1 MPNIYL
7 DVERFGVFPIP
18 KTHRNKL
25 GGVVKVDGVPAKRYV
40 SVYDRRNFSF
50 IASTI
55 SSATTGEWEIIGL
68 PEYPEETLLVVA
80 MDIGGNYNAEVA
92 DYISQVATV

>member
-1 MPNIYL
+1 MLNIL
-7 DVERFGVFPIP
+7 GFELEVTLPLSISRRHKI
-18 KTHRNKL
+18 
-25 GGVVKVDGVPAKRYV
+25 GGVVKVDGVPAKRYIT
-40 SVYDRRNFSF
+40 VYDRRNFSF
-50 IASTI
+50 IASTL
-55 SSATTGEWEIIGL
+55 SSAITGEWELIGL